1 LGRGNM
7 DYVEKRKLILE
18 GNINK
23 VILSLATPIMLNN
36 IIQTTYNLAD
46 TYWVS
51 KMGDIQVGATAFVWP
66 VIYLVISLGMGINV
80 AGTALISQYIGANE
94 KEKGRDVAGQIVSFA
109 LIFSLVL
116 VLIGYG
122 FTPNI
127 VRFMGAEGELF
138 ENSKIY
144 LSVMFF
150 DIPFLFITSIFTAIR
165 QAQGDT
171 VIPMIINAGGAVLN
185 IILDPIFIFT
195 FNMGIAG
202 AAIATVLSKAVF
214 TIYIAF
220 ALFKK
225 NDGIYLTYNHLKI
238 KPKLLKKILK
248 VGVPSSLGQSGEALG
263 FIVLNMFIVSF
274 GDDVITAFGLG
285 NRINSIFMMPAMG
298 IGGSLASIVGQN
310 MGAGNMDRVKK
321 AFKSAN
327 IMSVS
332 ILIVGGII
340 MFFTSTQLLSLFS
353 KSPNI
358 LKEGSYYLKILA
370 IASPLMGIFQV
381 CVGTFQGSGHTL
393 YVMIMELTRLWLIR
407 IPLIV
412 IFKNYTNFGSASVW
426 YAMVIS
432 NLVICIIGI
441 LLYRSGKWQKK
452 VTE

>member
-1 LGRGNM
+1 M

-23 VILSLATPIMLNN
+23 VILSLAAPIMLNN
-36 IIQTTYNLAD
+36 LIQTTYNLAD

-116 VLIGYG
+116 AFIGYG
-122 FTPNI
+122 FTPDI

-150 DIPFLFITSIFTAIR
+150 DIPFLFITFIFTAIR

-195 FNMGIAG
+195 FDMGIAG

-225 NDGIYLTYNHLKI
+225 SDGIYLSCDHLKI

-248 VGVPSSLGQSGEALG
+248 VGVPSSLGQAGEALG
-263 FIVLNMFIVSF
+263 FIILNMFIVSF

-310 MGAGNMDRVKK
+310 MGAGNMDRVKN

-327 IMSVS
+327 IMSIA

-340 MFFTSTQLLSLFS
+340 MFLHQ
-353 KSPNI
+353 P
-358 LKEGSYYLKILA
+358 SY
-370 IASPLMGIFQV
+370 
-381 CVGTFQGSGHTL
+381 
-393 YVMIMELTRLWLIR
+393 
-407 IPLIV
+407 
-412 IFKNYTNFGSASVW
+412 
-426 YAMVIS
+426 
-432 NLVICIIGI
+432 
-441 LLYRSGKWQKK
+441 
-452 VTE
+452 